1 MSGNPEIPAAAPMAP
16 APPLAPKIG
25 PNERLTA
32 TLALAAI
39 LHGIVILG
47 VGFSLDDAAPV
58 MPTLDVILTET
69 QTTEPPKQADFIAQ
83 ANNQGG
89 GDRDEAQRPRDT
101 QRANV
106 PKPDPGVA
114 PITMTKQA
122 PALEPDP
129 KQRLLSTT
137 ANTPN
142 QVVKP
147 EEHPLTTPQKLPS
160 GRELMQ
166 QSLEMAR
173 LEAEIAEKKMLYA
186 KRPKKKFISASTQAY
201 EYASYMRDWVRKVE
215 RVGNANYP
223 EQARIKNLSGK
234 LVMTV
239 AIRPDGSVEDIVLT
253 TPSGVVVL
261 DQAAIKI
268 VRLAQPFAPIPKT
281 SEKIDLLY
289 ITRTWDFSS
298 GDLET
303 F

>member
-1 MSGNPEIPAAAPMAP
+1 MSGTADSSTTQATAAPP
-16 APPLAPKIG
+16 AAPKIG

-39 LHGIVILG
+39 VHGIVILG
-47 VGFSLDDAAPV
+47 VGFSLEDAAPV

-69 QTTEPPKQADFIAQ
+69 QTVEAPKQADFIAQ
-83 ANNQGG
+83 ANNKGG
-89 GDRDEAQRPRDT
+89 GDKDEARRPRDS
-101 QRANV
+101 QLASV

-114 PITMTKQA
+114 PIQMTQQA
-122 PALEPDP
+122 PAPEPDP
-129 KQRLLSTT
+129 KQRVLSTT
-137 ANTPN
+137 ADSASKAI
-142 QVVKP
+142 KP
-147 EEHPLTTPQKLPS
+147 EEHPITTPQKLPS
-160 GRELMQ
+160 GNELIQ

-173 LEAEIAEKKMLYA
+173 LAAEIERKQELYA
-186 KRPKKKFISASTQAY
+186 KRPKRKFISASTQAY

-239 AIRPDGSVEDIVLT
+239 AIRADGSVEDIVLT
-253 TPSGVVVL
+253 TPSGIVIL
-261 DQAAIKI
+261 DQAAMKI
-268 VRLAQPFAPIPKT
+268 VKLAQPFAPIPKT
-281 SEKIDLLY
+281 SENIDVLH
-289 ITRTWDFSS
+289 ITRTWDFGG

>member
-1 MSGNPEIPAAAPMAP
+1 MSGNPETPAAAPIIP
-16 APPLAPKIG
+16 APPFAPKIG
-25 PNERLTA
+25 PNERLSA

-47 VGFSLDDAAPV
+47 IGFSLDDAALV

-69 QTTEPPKQADFIAQ
+69 QSLEPPKQADFIAQ
-83 ANNQGG
+83 ANNKGG

-101 QRANV
+101 QLANV

-129 KQRLLSTT
+129 KQRLLSTL
-137 ANTPN
+137 ADTPF

-239 AIRPDGSVEDIVLT
+239 AIRADGSVEDIVLT

>member
-1 MSGNPEIPAAAPMAP
+1 LSGSPDLTNVSSET
-16 APPLAPKIG
+16 PLAAPKIG
-25 PNERLTA
+25 PNERLSA

-69 QTTEPPKQADFIAQ
+69 QTAEAPKDADFIAQ
-83 ANNQGG
+83 ANNKGG
-89 GDRDEAQRPRDT
+89 GDKDEARRPRES
-101 QRANV
+101 QLASV
-106 PKPDPGVA
+106 PKPNPGVA
-114 PITMTKQA
+114 PIQMTKQA

-137 ANTPN
+137 GNSPDK
-142 QVVKP
+142 VEKP
-147 EEHPLTTPQKLPS
+147 EEHPITTPQKLPS
-160 GRELMQ
+160 GSELIQ
-166 QSLEMAR
+166 QSLEEAR
-173 LEAEIAEKKMLYA
+173 LAAEINRKQELYA

-215 RVGNANYP
+215 RVGNANFP
-223 EQARIKNLSGK
+223 EQARIKNLSGT

-239 AIRPDGSVEDIVLT
+239 AIRKDGSVEDIVLT
-253 TPSGVVVL
+253 TPSDIVVL
-261 DQAAIKI
+261 DQAAIKF

-281 SEKIDLLY
+281 TENIDVLY
-289 ITRTWDFSS
+289 ITRTFKFYPD
-298 GDLET
+298 GNLET

>member
-1 MSGNPEIPAAAPMAP
+1 LS
-16 APPLAPKIG
+16 
-25 PNERLTA
+25 A

-47 VGFSLDDAAPV
+47 VGFSLEDAAPV

-69 QTTEPPKQADFIAQ
+69 QTTEAPKQADFIAQ
-83 ANNQGG
+83 ANNKGG
-89 GDRDEAQRPRDT
+89 GDKDEARRPRES
-101 QRANV
+101 QLASV
-106 PKPDPGVA
+106 PKPDPGIA
-114 PITMTKQA
+114 PIQMTQQA
-122 PALEPDP
+122 PAPEPDS
-129 KQRLLSTT
+129 KQRVLSTT
-137 ANTPN
+137 ADSE
-142 QVVKP
+142 QKVVKP
-147 EEHPLTTPQKLPS
+147 EEHPITTPQKLPT

-173 LEAEIAEKKMLYA
+173 LAAEIERKQELYA

-223 EQARIKNLSGK
+223 EQARIKNLSGT

-239 AIRPDGSVEDIVLT
+239 AIRRDGSVEDIVLT
-253 TPSGVVVL
+253 TPSNIVVL
-261 DQAAIKI
+261 DQAAIKF

-281 SEKIDLLY
+281 SENIDVLY
-289 ITRTWDFSS
+289 ITRTFKFYGN

>member
-1 MSGNPEIPAAAPMAP
+1 MSGTAETTTAAP
-16 APPLAPKIG
+16 LVAPKIG
-25 PNERLTA
+25 PNERLSA

-47 VGFSLDDAAPV
+47 VGFSLEDAAPV

-69 QTTEPPKQADFIAQ
+69 QTIEAPKNADFIAQ
-83 ANNQGG
+83 ANNKGG
-89 GDRDEAQRPRDT
+89 GDKDEARRPRDS
-101 QRANV
+101 QLANV

-114 PITMTKQA
+114 PIQMTKQA
-122 PALEPDP
+122 PALEPDS
-129 KQRLLSTT
+129 KQRVLSTSVDS
-137 ANTPN
+137 PDK
-142 QVVKP
+142 VVKP
-147 EEHPLTTPQKLPS
+147 EEHPLTTPQKLPT

-173 LEAEIAEKKMLYA
+173 LEAEFAQKKELYA
-186 KRPKKKFISASTQAY
+186 KRPKRKFISASTQAY

-239 AIRPDGSVEDIVLT
+239 AIRGDGSVEDIVLT
-253 TPSGVVVL
+253 TPSGIVIL
-261 DQAAIKI
+261 DQAAMKI

-281 SEKIDLLY
+281 SENIDVLH
-289 ITRTWDFSS
+289 ITRTWDFGG